1 MVPAAD
7 RRHKEMGGVL
17 CPTLRLVHYGGGAD
31 ISPPPPG
38 LEELQFRPLGLRGF

>member
-17 CPTLRLVHYGGGAD
+17 CPTLRLVHYGRAD
-31 ISPPPPG
+31 ISHPPG
-38 LEELQFRPLGLRGF
+38 AGGVAV